1 LKGKAIDI
9 NNIKSNVYLQL
20 LDLDIRRKKYIEF
33 LNHGA
38 KCAGAGFLEG
48 QQGTAVV
55 YTTAEMSVAEEAL
68 KVLPQ
73 YSDPF
78 INADFL
84 SSDGVFSLSL
94 AYNCNNR
101 YLSGQNISKNL
112 RTANL
117 ASLQHCGVVKL
128 GLIGEEASVLT
139 RMELYN
145 MILSHRINNG
155 TYVGIKNFY
164 KVRVDNENHF
174 EITCR
179 SYRAGKYKLQLSF
192 IVERFGVVFNQG
204 QAPQVTP
211 IYNR

>member
-1 LKGKAIDI
+1 M
-9 NNIKSNVYLQL
+9 
-20 LDLDIRRKKYIEF
+20 EF

-55 YTTAEMSVAEEAL
+55 YTTSEMSVAEEAL

-94 AYNCNNR
+94 ACNN
-101 YLSGQNISKNL
+101 LSGKKISKTL

-117 ASLQHCGVVKL
+117 ASLQHCGVV
-128 GLIGEEASVLT
+128 
-139 RMELYN
+139 
-145 MILSHRINNG
+145 
-155 TYVGIKNFY
+155 
-164 KVRVDNENHF
+164 
-174 EITCR
+174 
-179 SYRAGKYKLQLSF
+179 SF
-192 IVERFGVVFNQG
+192 DTH
-204 QAPQVTP
+204 A
-211 IYNR
+211 